1 MAELSLPTYPTHP
14 EFYRLLL
21 FSSRKQKLK
30 FIYFEKAAKFS
41 EIFTLLLTTVHTV
54 KSKVKISQNF
64 VAFSECMNFNSK
76 YFFFFFY
83 QAICHKYVLV
93 GIYFLVPQVLLVIFA
108 TFFPTYLCNIFSQHM
123 FGGFFPNIFFATF
136 FRIRIYLYFSQ
147 NFFKSNPSKNSTF
160 FEVLMIWSHHL
171 SRIIHEMSLGKVF
184 CPITFKIFSATS
196 ASNGSL
202 IE

>member
-123 FGGFFPNIFFATF
+123 FGDFSQHFLQHFFALEFTYI
-136 FRIRIYLYFSQ
+136 FRR
-147 NFFKSNPSKNSTF
+147 
-160 FEVLMIWSHHL
+160 
-171 SRIIHEMSLGKVF
+171 
-184 CPITFKIFSATS
+184 IFSRVIRQKI
-196 ASNGSL
+196 L
-202 IE
+202 HFLKF